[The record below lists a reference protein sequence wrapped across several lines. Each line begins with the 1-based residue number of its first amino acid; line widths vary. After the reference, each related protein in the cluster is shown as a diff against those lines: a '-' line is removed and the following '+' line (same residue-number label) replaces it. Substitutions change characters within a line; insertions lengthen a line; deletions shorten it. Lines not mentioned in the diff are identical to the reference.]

1 MLVKERKTCNVS
13 LTLRGRPPLSPR
25 SFELRNGFEAPPFF
39 SFFFFFLRPTSK
51 TNLKNGFGIFLTRES
66 EQRVALL
73 VTNSTSVLYEI
84 SRSLGD
90 LSRDSYNFLKLS
102 KRRDATSGKREGGIR
117 VALVGEKERKEEAG
131 GSNCANLLR

>member
-1 MLVKERKTCNVS
+1 MAV
-13 LTLRGRPPLSPR
+13 PPSPPVR
-25 SFELRNGFEAPPFF
+25 SNYEMDSKLLLFF
-39 SFFFFFLRPTSK
+39 SSFFFLRPTSK
-51 TNLKNGFGIFLTRES
+51 TNLKNGFDIFLTRES

-117 VALVGEKERKEEAG
+117 VALVREKERKEEAG

>member
-1 MLVKERKTCNVS
+1 MAV
-13 LTLRGRPPLSPR
+13 PPSPPVR
-25 SFELRNGFEAPPFF
+25 SNYEMDSKLLLFF
-39 SFFFFFLRPTSK
+39 SSFFFLRPTSK

-117 VALVGEKERKEEAG
+117 VALVREKERKEEAG

>member
-1 MLVKERKTCNVS
+1 MAVPPSPLV
-13 LTLRGRPPLSPR
+13 R
-25 SFELRNGFEAPPFF
+25 SNYEMDSKLLLFF
-39 SFFFFFLRPTSK
+39 SSCFFLRPTSK

-102 KRRDATSGKREGGIR
+102 KRRDATSGKREGGIG

>member
-13 LTLRGRPPLSPR
+13 LTLRGHPPSSPLVR
-25 SFELRNGFEAPPFF
+25 SNYEMDSKLLLFF
-39 SFFFFFLRPTSK
+39 LLFFFLRPTSK

-117 VALVGEKERKEEAG
+117 VALVREKERKEEAG

>member
-1 MLVKERKTCNVS
+1 MDSKL
-13 LTLRGRPPLSPR
+13 LL
-25 SFELRNGFEAPPFF
+25 FF
-39 SFFFFFLRPTSK
+39 SSFFFLRPTSK

-117 VALVGEKERKEEAG
+117 VALVREKERKEEAG

>member
-39 SFFFFFLRPTSK
+39 SSFFFLRPTSK

-102 KRRDATSGKREGGIR
+102 KRRDATSGKREGGIG

>member
-1 MLVKERKTCNVS
+1 MDSKL
-13 LTLRGRPPLSPR
+13 LL
-25 SFELRNGFEAPPFF
+25 FF
-39 SFFFFFLRPTSK
+39 LLFFFLRPTSK

>member
-1 MLVKERKTCNVS
+1 MAV
-13 LTLRGRPPLSPR
+13 PPSPPVR
-25 SFELRNGFEAPPFF
+25 SNYEMDSKLLLFF
-39 SFFFFFLRPTSK
+39 SSFFFLRPTSK

>member
-13 LTLRGRPPLSPR
+13 LTLRGRPPPL
-25 SFELRNGFEAPPFF
+25 PPFVRITKWIRSS
-39 SFFFFFLRPTSK
+39 SFFFLLFFFLRPTSK

-117 VALVGEKERKEEAG
+117 VALVREKERKEEAG

>member
-1 MLVKERKTCNVS
+1 MAV
-13 LTLRGRPPLSPR
+13 PPSPPVR
-25 SFELRNGFEAPPFF
+25 SNYEMDSKLLLFF
-39 SFFFFFLRPTSK
+39 LLFFFLRPTSK

-102 KRRDATSGKREGGIR
+102 KRRDATSGKREGGIG
-117 VALVGEKERKEEAG
+117 VALVREKERKEEAG